1 VDDARTIR
9 GLWLMIGLLALF
21 AGGKA
26 ILADTLDPD
35 CFWHLRVA
43 EALQTHGI
51 GPIVDDLSFASIRT
65 PWTPYSWLAEL
76 GMKAIW
82 DFGGFRAAVFVQAL
96 MMAGWVIFI
105 ALGAWEAVSR
115 ASCPRPNPHGQD
127 ARDTNP
133 LGIVIATA
141 IGMYISIPYLS
152 FRPASFA
159 FLLQAVCAWLILRDL
174 RLGQKSKAIWLL
186 VPTTILL
193 TNCHFFSVLV
203 PLWLGAMM
211 AGAMWN
217 RDRRGWHRYAK
228 LLLMTVLACF
238 CTPMAA
244 GAVRTMWSYQAD
256 DPMVRPDGIIAE
268 LHPFWTDP
276 IAVAL
281 MVGLFGLAIAQRRR
295 ISAGQWLWL
304 VGTFILYARMS
315 RLAPAFAPI
324 AAAVLAVVF
333 PALGRRA
340 ISKPAL
346 HGVIAAVLALG
357 LLRLSFAFPDR
368 HTTLSQWLNRHGP
381 DVPGYPCEAAT
392 FVATRVTP
400 SSGRLINE
408 FSWGGYLAWELGDRF
423 KVLLDGR
430 TQLYS
435 PDFWKAAYL
444 DGPSEVRTLLATA
457 RADAAVL
464 PAEKSRFHDAL
475 IQLGWT
481 SAYRDEQAEVL
492 LPPPQPMIG
501 RAE

>member
-1 VDDARTIR
+1 
-9 GLWLMIGLLALF
+9 MIGLLALF
-21 AGGKA
+21 AAGKA

-43 EALQTHGI
+43 ETLQTHGV

-76 GMKAIW
+76 GMKAVW

-105 ALGAWEAVSR
+105 ALGATESNLIWVSR
-115 ASCPRPNPHGQD
+115 RYASDQH
-127 ARDTNP
+127 ARDASATVGNP
-133 LGIVIATA
+133 LGVVIATA
-141 IGMYISIPYLS
+141 IAMYISIPYLS

-159 FLLQAVCAWLILRDL
+159 FLLLAVCAWLILRDV
-174 RLGQKSKAIWLL
+174 RLEQKSKAVWLL
-186 VPTTILL
+186 IPITILI

-211 AGAMWN
+211 TGAIVEQN
-217 RDRRGWHRYAK
+217 RASWHRYGK
-228 LLLMTVLACF
+228 LLLMTTLACF

-244 GAVRTMWSYQAD
+244 GAIGTMWSYQAD

-281 MVGLFGLAIAQRRR
+281 MLALFSLAFAHRRR

-324 AAAVLAVVF
+324 AAAALAVVF

-340 ISKPAL
+340 ISRPAL
-346 HGVIAAVLALG
+346 HWVIAAVLALG

-368 HTTLSQWLNRHGP
+368 HTTLSHWLNRHGP
-381 DVPGYPCEAAT
+381 EVPGYPCEAAT

-400 SSGRLINE
+400 ASGRLINE

-435 PDFWKAAYL
+435 PAFWKAAYF
-444 DGPSEVRTLLATA
+444 DGPGAMRTLLLTA

-492 LPPPQPMIG
+492 LPPPQPQIG